1 MKTRR
6 QLAALEPMILGR
18 LHGLTNAQWHDAP
31 TRRWTLAQILQ
42 HLAIGVDAVVQ
53 RIEERKD
60 RTDLTR
66 RASARQQLMR
76 HLLLGIG
83 RIPPGRKSPAVA
95 RPGDRPDPGLATA
108 QYRMAV
114 ARLTSLAETL
124 PAEQQA
130 RVFVQHPVV
139 GDLNVPEWIRFFYV
153 HNRHHAH
160 QITVRLRWLR
170 QRKGNRSAEQGEE
183 G

>member
-18 LHGLTNAQWHDAP
+18 LHGLNDTQWHAAP
-31 TRRWTLAQILQ
+31 VGRWTIAQILH
-42 HLAIGVDAVVQ
+42 HLAIGVDAVVE
-53 RIEERKD
+53 RLEERKD
-60 RTDLTR
+60 RTDLKR
-66 RASARQQLMR
+66 RASARQQLVR

-83 RIPPGRKSPAVA
+83 RIPPGRKTPAVA
-95 RPGDRPDPGLATA
+95 RPDERPDPALATA

-114 ARLTSLAETL
+114 ARLTSLAETV

-139 GDLNVPEWIRFFYV
+139 GDLNIPEWIRFFYV

-160 QITVRLRWLR
+160 QITVLLRWLR
-170 QRKGNRSAEQGEE
+170 QRKG
-183 G
+183 